1 MGLTNQHPNFAC
13 NNSDMKKLLF
23 LLAILVAPFF
33 AMAQA
38 GKSPEFKW
46 SETEHDFGK
55 IKKGVPV
62 TAEFKY
68 TNTGKAPLSVTD
80 VKASCGCTVP
90 EYTKEATAPG
100 KSGAVKATYNAANPG
115 TFLKSITVTS
125 NVEGGPQILT
135 IKGEVVE

>member
-1 MGLTNQHPNFAC
+1 MGLTKPYPNFAC

-55 IKKGVPV
+55 IKKGRTGYGRVQIHQHRQSPPV
-62 TAEFKY
+62 GNRRE
-68 TNTGKAPLSVTD
+68 G
-80 VKASCGCTVP
+80 
-90 EYTKEATAPG
+90 
-100 KSGAVKATYNAANPG
+100 
-115 TFLKSITVTS
+115 FLRLHRS
-125 NVEGGPQILT
+125 
-135 IKGEVVE
+135 